1 MEKEFLEQI
10 AKDHAKNILSRDDA
24 KTFLKELRA
33 LCDKHKVLL
42 RTDDQIIRFSKN
54 FNDATLSTNFVAR
67 LLFFNII
74 ESIRPKPLISV
85 MCL

>member
-33 LCDKHKVLL
+33 DLMK
-42 RTDDQIIRFSKN
+42 
-54 FNDATLSTNFVAR
+54 
-67 LLFFNII
+67 
-74 ESIRPKPLISV
+74 
-85 MCL
+85 

>member
-10 AKDHAKNILSRDDA
+10 AKDHARNILTRDDA

-54 FNDATLSTNFVAR
+54 FNDATLR
-67 LLFFNII
+67 LILL
-74 ESIRPKPLISV
+74 PLLIKW
-85 MCL
+85 

>member
-1 MEKEFLEQI
+1 MRKEMEKEFLEQI
-10 AKDHAKNILSRDDA
+10 AKDHAKNVLSRDDA

-54 FNDATLSTNFVAR
+54 FNDATLSTNFVA
-67 LLFFNII
+67 II
-74 ESIRPKPLISV
+74 DKNGNCPAARIELK
-85 MCL
+85 